1 MAADVALAF
10 QTWRHVMSP
19 MAASEATAFGA
30 IRVDNGLAAFG
41 IKQAIST
48 IRSAM
53 LPRLLGDQPVG
64 WSPNRPP
71 KRSIS
76 ILQDRSAWHFR

>member
-30 IRVDNGLAAFG
+30 IRVETGLAGLERRGALTGHSFTP
-41 IKQAIST
+41 A
-48 IRSAM
+48 SAAAA
-53 LPRLLGDQPVG
+53 P
-64 WSPNRPP
+64 
-71 KRSIS
+71 
-76 ILQDRSAWHFR
+76 